1 MKKILTLAIIF
12 MGLNSCNKTSEN
24 PEDYINF
31 MINNEF
37 QLNYLKDTTEDLEWE
52 RGGVQKGVGNF
63 KFGEELKF
71 RFYVKNSKANNYSLY
86 LTSLSGLHN
95 KYIGD
100 ISSVDLKRKWEL
112 NKEEIGN
119 MEFSGMRY
127 RIDLESET
135 IERKSKTLTEIL
147 VKVKS

>member
-1 MKKILTLAIIF
+1 MKKLLMLAMIF

-37 QLNYLKDTTEDLEWE
+37 QLNYLKDAAKGIEWE

-63 KFGEELKF
+63 KFGEELKI
-71 RFYVKNSKANNYSLY
+71 RFYVKNIKANNYSLF

-95 KYIGD
+95 DFIGD
-100 ISSVDLKRKWEL
+100 INAVELKRKWEL
-112 NKEEIGN
+112 NKEEIGSI
-119 MEFSGMRY
+119 ELSDKKY
-127 RIDLESET
+127 KIDLENET
-135 IERKSKTLTEIL
+135 IERRSQNVTEVL
-147 VKVKS
+147 VKIKS